1 MKSVL
6 HLFFLLFSC
15 EIIAQFAPPA
25 GEPGSTA
32 IHADSSIFVAW
43 ATQCTLSRGF
53 QQINNPS
60 LGYASGGDELTALN
74 QAGANGTVSLG
85 DGGHAIVQFEY
96 PIKNGEGFDFAV
108 FENSF
113 DGFFLELAFV
123 EVSSDGINFFRFPS
137 ISLTDTME
145 QKGTFD
151 LLEAQQLHNLAGKY
165 RLFYGTPFDLD
176 ELADEVGLDVNA
188 VTHIKIIDVVGIVNS
203 EFTQRDALGNP
214 INDPWPTPFFSSG
227 FDLDAVGVIHS
238 ANPQLVNEKD
248 PFHIKFYPNP
258 VKGDLFVLS
267 KEPIQSL
274 MVYSTVGEKLLNLT
288 PNLMEFSISLQELK
302 SGIYHI
308 CFTQKGKM
316 TTHKFVKL

>member
-1 MKSVL
+1 M
-6 HLFFLLFSC
+6 
-15 EIIAQFAPPA
+15 AQYAPPA

-60 LGYASGGDELTALN
+60 LGYASGGDEYTALN
-74 QAGANGTVSLG
+74 QAGTNGTVSLG

-137 ISLTDTME
+137 ISLTDTTE

-176 ELADEVGLDVNA
+176 DLADVAGLDVNA
-188 VTHIKIIDVVGIVNS
+188 VTHVKIIDVIGILNS
-203 EFTQRDALGNP
+203 EFTQRDAFGNP

-238 ANPQLVNEKD
+238 ANPQRLGEKD
-248 PFHIKFYPNP
+248 PFHITFYPNP
-258 VKGDLFVLS
+258 VNDHLFVVS
-267 KEPIQSL
+267 KEPIHSL
-274 MVYSTVGEKLLNLT
+274 RVYSTVGEILLNLS

-302 SGIYHI
+302 SGVYHI
-308 CFTQKGKM
+308 CFTQKGKT